1 MKIKLKDKERP
12 ITAMWCFSNQG
23 YDSSIIEAINSGK
36 QVSVERVP
44 KSALGYIEEVKKET
58 KTTKKKGE

>member
-1 MKIKLKDKERP
+1 MKIKLKDKEKP

-44 KSALGYIEEVKKET
+44 KSALGYVEEVKKE
-58 KTTKKKGE
+58 KKITKKKGE